1 MPIGIPN
8 RIKLFEIINPNSI
21 GTPQTES
28 KPQKPKID
36 FNGCEMSN
44 SYLEKGIWVIEYF
57 ITCKNGEVF
66 KFKIN
71 IDWNGEFKSR
81 ATDMI
86 EVLTVKIEE
95 Q

>member
-1 MPIGIPN
+1 MP
-8 RIKLFEIINPNSI
+8 
-21 GTPQTES
+21 
-28 KPQKPKID
+28 
-36 FNGCEMSN
+36 N
-44 SYLEKGIWVIEYF
+44 SYLEKGVWAIEYF

-81 ATDMI
+81 ATDMT
-86 EVLTVKIEE
+86 EVLTIKIEE